1 MGPIM
6 EQGRPGGPAEGYE
19 KVTVPAPVVNA
30 AGEPQGRAPAVL
42 RRRSIRPSRRA
53 VMYVHCLSDSFV
65 PADLAGWYTNR
76 AFHFY
81 AADLRAVGA
90 GEGRAAQDGNRAAS
104 ELGECFACL
113 DAAAAHLRAA
123 DAIETLVVSAHAAG
137 AIIAALWC
145 HARRG
150 SRPVDALILTSPD
163 FGAGQP
169 GWAARH
175 WLARAKN
182 AGEGGPS
189 PLLAGAQRRLRRGLD
204 IACPV
209 LVMCP
214 PGDWDAPGGGPLPL
228 RMLAGGR
235 VTIQLGEHVTWL
247 KLDEGLPGQVPSAD
261 PERRRFFDEISRW
274 LSAYLSAEIRDQ
286 LL

>member
-1 MGPIM
+1 MGLIM
-6 EQGRPGGPAEGYE
+6 EHGGPAEGYE
-19 KVTVPAPVVNA
+19 TVPVPVAA
-30 AGEPQGRAPAVL
+30 AGDEPQGRSAAIL
-42 RRRSIRPSRRA
+42 RRRSVRPSKRA

-65 PADLAGWYTNR
+65 PADLADWYTGR

-81 AADLRAVGA
+81 AADLRAVTA
-90 GEGRAAQDGNRAAS
+90 GERRAAQDGNQAAG
-104 ELGECFACL
+104 ELSECFAHL
-113 DAAAAHLRAA
+113 DAAAAYLRAA
-123 DAIETLVVSAHAAG
+123 DSIETLVVSAHAAG
-137 AIIAALWC
+137 ALIAALWC

-150 SRPVDALILTSPD
+150 SRPVDALILANLD
-163 FGAGQP
+163 LGAGQP
-169 GWAARH
+169 GRATRR
-175 WLARAKN
+175 WLTRAKT
-182 AGEGGPS
+182 AGESGASS

-214 PGDWDAPGGGPLPL
+214 PGDWDVPGGAGSLLAL

-235 VTIQLGEHVTWL
+235 VTIHLGEHVTWL
-247 KLDEGLPGQVPSAD
+247 KLDGGLPGQVLSAD
-261 PERRRFFDEISRW
+261 PERKRFFDEISRW

>member
-1 MGPIM
+1 MGLIM
-6 EQGRPGGPAEGYE
+6 EQGGPGGPAEGYE
-19 KVTVPAPVVNA
+19 NVPVTVVNA
-30 AGEPQGRAPAVL
+30 AGEPQGRGPAVL
-42 RRRSIRPSRRA
+42 RRRSARPSRRA

-65 PADLAGWYTNR
+65 PADLAGWYTDR

-81 AADLRAVGA
+81 AADLRAVGT
-90 GEGRAAQDGNRAAS
+90 GDGRTAQDAGRAAS

-123 DAIETLVVSAHAAG
+123 DAIETLVVCAHAAG
-137 AIIAALWC
+137 AVVAALWC

-150 SRPVDALILTSPD
+150 SRPIDALILTSPD
-163 FGAGQP
+163 LGAGQP
-169 GWAARH
+169 GWAARR
-175 WLARAKN
+175 WLARAKT
-182 AGEGGPS
+182 AGEGGTS

-214 PGDWDAPGGGPLPL
+214 PGDRDAPGGAPLPL

-247 KLDEGLPGQVPSAD
+247 TLDGGLPGQVPSAG
-261 PERRRFFDEISRW
+261 PGRRRLFDEISRW

>member
-1 MGPIM
+1 MGLIM
-6 EQGRPGGPAEGYE
+6 GHGGSVGGYE
-19 KVTVPAPVVNA
+19 AVPVRVADAADVV
-30 AGEPQGRAPAVL
+30 GEPRGRDVTVL
-42 RRRSIRPSRRA
+42 RRRSARPSKRA
-53 VMYVHCLSDSFV
+53 VVYVHCLGDSFV
-65 PADLAGWYTNR
+65 PADVAGWYTDR

-90 GEGRAAQDGNRAAS
+90 GEGRAAQEGNRAAW

-113 DAAAAHLRAA
+113 DAAIAHLRAE
-123 DAIETLVVSAHAAG
+123 DAIETVVVSAHAAG
-137 AIIAALWC
+137 ALIAALWC

-163 FGAGQP
+163 LGP
-169 GWAARH
+169 GRR
-175 WLARAKN
+175 WLARAGTM
-182 AGEGGPS
+182 GEGGASARPAS

-214 PGDWDAPGGGPLPL
+214 ARHWDVPGGAGGLLAL
-228 RMLAGGR
+228 RMLAGSR
-235 VTIQLGEHVTWL
+235 ATIRLGEHVTWL
-247 KLDEGLPGQVPSAD
+247 KLDGGRPGQVPSAD

-274 LSAYLSAEIRDQ
+274 LSAYLSGEIRDQ

>member
-1 MGPIM
+1 MGLIM
-6 EQGRPGGPAEGYE
+6 EHGGPLEGYE
-19 KVTVPAPVVNA
+19 TVPVANA
-30 AGEPQGRAPAVL
+30 AGEPQGCRPAVL
-42 RRRSIRPSRRA
+42 RKRSIRPSKRA

-65 PADLAGWYTNR
+65 TADLAGWYTDR

-81 AADLRAVGA
+81 AADLRAVGTGGA
-90 GEGRAAQDGNRAAS
+90 RAVPDGNRAAT
-104 ELGECFACL
+104 ELGECFAGL

-137 AIIAALWC
+137 AVIAALWC

-150 SRPVDALILTSPD
+150 SRPVDALILAGPD
-163 FGAGQP
+163 LGAGQP
-169 GWAARH
+169 GQPGRAARR
-175 WLARAKN
+175 WLARPRT
-182 AGEGGPS
+182 AGEGGSS

-214 PGDWDAPGGGPLPL
+214 PGERDAPGGTGGML

-247 KLDEGLPGQVPSAD
+247 TLGAGLPGQVPSAG
-261 PERRRFFDEISRW
+261 PERRRFLDELSRW